1 MDIDLIKLHNH
12 GVDKLDISSIYSIP
26 DSYFGTTGI
35 KKLENIEVNGYVYLS
50 PSEDD
55 ITEEVDS
62 IKCTI
67 KGNMVLE
74 DSISL
79 ELVEYPFSIEYDD
92 KILNIDNLNEFV
104 RKAGFKSLGEFK
116 EIKIEGKNKKE
127 KIKFI
132 C

>member
-26 DSYFGTTGI
+26 DSYYGTTGI

-92 KILNIDNLNEFV
+92 KM
-104 RKAGFKSLGEFK
+104 
-116 EIKIEGKNKKE
+116 
-127 KIKFI
+127 
-132 C
+132 